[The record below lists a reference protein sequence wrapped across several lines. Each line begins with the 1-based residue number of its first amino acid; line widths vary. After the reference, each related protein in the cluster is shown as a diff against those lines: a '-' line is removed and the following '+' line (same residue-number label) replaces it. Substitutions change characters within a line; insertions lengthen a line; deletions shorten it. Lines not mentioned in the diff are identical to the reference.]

1 MPRLAQRSFTRTSP
15 VRYLKSRLTGNCHQL
30 GDLQAVLL
38 RSPLR
43 TFNMSGDSKKTAI
56 PAWQRSQP
64 TKPLDTPTAAPTPT
78 EADIETSSEEPESSL
93 KTATTHPTDKA
104 DIDSAA
110 QLENMKTFLEDP
122 SVRDAPLDK
131 KRAFFANKGI
141 AQELVDQA
149 LQSEA
154 STTMSKPAISTSD
167 FEAFKATQQVAQQS
181 AQQPQAAPPTFSS
194 PPIITYP
201 EFLVEAH
208 KPPPLIT
215 VSRLWNT
222 AQIAGGVGALIYGA
236 SKYLVAP
243 MSENM
248 NEARHDFAVHSQT
261 KIHEMNERLSK
272 LVSNVPSSGN
282 KKDVGANGDMDD
294 LRSESETS
302 DPTELYH
309 RDMGTQTSPLPS
321 PRTSDAPAA
330 TKLDDEDT
338 GKSQTD
344 LQITSLNTLTSH
356 LNDMLS
362 RTQNLESANRE
373 RADRTSNL
381 RHYLDTLMYASP
393 GVAAWSSMDD
403 MAKVSAA
410 GTVNAE
416 SKKESED
423 VIEEL
428 KREIRGVKGSLLS
441 AKRFPGVAGRVGGA

>member
-1 MPRLAQRSFTRTSP
+1 
-15 VRYLKSRLTGNCHQL
+15 
-30 GDLQAVLL
+30 
-38 RSPLR
+38 
-43 TFNMSGDSKKTAI
+43 MSDDPKEPAI

-64 TKPLDTPTAAPTPT
+64 AKPLETTTTSAPTPT
-78 EADIETSSEEPESSL
+78 EDDIETNKGQSGTAS
-93 KTATTHPTDKA
+93 KTIPTSATNETGLDA
-104 DIDSAA
+104 AA
-110 QLENMKTFLEDP
+110 QLENIKSFLEDP

-149 LQSEA
+149 LPPETPS
-154 STTMSKPAISTSD
+154 STPTPAISTIE
-167 FEAFKATQQVAQQS
+167 FEAFKASHQLTQHP
-181 AQQPQAAPPTFSS
+181 AQQPRAAPPSFSS

-201 EFLVEAH
+201 EFLAEAH

-222 AQIAGGVGALIYGA
+222 AQIAGGIGALIYGA

-243 MSENM
+243 MSDNM
-248 NEARHDFAVHSQT
+248 NEARHDFAVHSQS
-261 KIHEMNERLSK
+261 KIDEMNERLSK
-272 LVSNVPSSGN
+272 LVSNVPASGS

-321 PRTSDAPAA
+321 PRSSDAPAA
-330 TKLDDEDT
+330 TKPVDEDT
-338 GKSQTD
+338 GTSQTD

-393 GVAAWSSMDD
+393 GVAAWSSVEDV
-403 MAKVSAA
+403 AKVSAA
-410 GTVNAE
+410 GTVQGE

-428 KREIRGVKGSLLS
+428 KRDIRGVKGSLLS
-441 AKRFPGVAGRVGGA
+441 AKRFPGVAGRAGGA